1 MIKLLIVDDEYE
13 KVLQIK
19 SEVSSLDFEVDIEQA
34 TTITAARR
42 MLQQQKYD
50 VLVIDLNLP
59 DATGAPPSEGGGLKF
74 YDLLLLDVSSS
85 IPTDIIFLTAHE
97 NLASSLEHEI
107 TGRGV
112 SLCQFIPGQEQW
124 KVFVRGRVSLA
135 AARLKRMS
143 ALNADIDVAII
154 TALAPPELDAVLN
167 LPYDWKSKRLP
178 GDPTGY
184 HFGVMKRAGK
194 SFNIVAAS
202 ARRKGMP
209 SSAALAMKMVES
221 FRPKYIVMLG
231 ICAGVKARTNLGD
244 VIFANPSW
252 DCGSGK
258 LAENDDGSVVFHA
271 APTQSPA
278 NPHISSLAM
287 ELAAR
292 DSTISAISGGWKD
305 GTPQGRLSVRVG
317 PMASGAAVLATSS
330 ALAPITAQ
338 NRELLAVEMEAYA
351 VMAAADFCRAP
362 APIALAIKSVCDY
375 ADAEKSDN
383 WQAYAAYTSA
393 AFFHQLFTDPDFPV

>member
-1 MIKLLIVDDEYE
+1 MIKILIVDDEYK
-13 KVLQIK
+13 KVLMIK
-19 SEVSSLDFEVDIEQA
+19 TEVSGLDVDVDIEHA
-34 TTITAARR
+34 TTVTAARR
-42 MLQQQKYD
+42 LLQKQKYD

-59 DATGAPPSEGGGLKF
+59 DAAGAIPSDGGGLKF
-74 YDLLLLDVSSS
+74 YDLLILDVASS
-85 IPTDIIFLTAHE
+85 IPADIIFLTGHE
-97 NLASSLEHEI
+97 NLASSLQQEI

-112 SLCQFIPGQEQW
+112 SLCQFVPEQDQW
-124 KVFVRGRVSLA
+124 KLFVKGRVTLA
-135 AARLKRMS
+135 AARSKRIS
-143 ALNADIDVAII
+143 NLNADVDVAII
-154 TALAPPELDAVLN
+154 TALGPPEFDAVLK
-167 LPYDWKSKRLP
+167 LPYNWAARRIP

-184 HFGVMKRAGK
+184 HFGTMKRQGK
-194 SFNIVAAS
+194 DFNVVAAS

-258 LAENDDGSVVFHA
+258 LSEDHDGSIVFQA
-271 APTQSPA
+271 APFQNQA

-287 ELAAR
+287 ELAGR
-292 DSTISAISGGWKD
+292 NTTISAISSGWSGD
-305 GTPQGRLSVRVG
+305 SPQGRLAVRVG

-330 ALAPITAQ
+330 ALAPIAAQ

-351 VMAAADFCRAP
+351 VMAAADFCKSP
-362 APIALAIKSVCDY
+362 APIALAIKSVCDF
-375 ADAEKSDN
+375 ADAEKGDN
-383 WQAYAAYTSA
+383 WQEYAAYTSA
-393 AFFHQLFTDPDFPV
+393 SFFHQLFTDPDFPS